1 MFWRVRLKLAAWYAV
16 ALALILLAIGVSV
29 YLVARRSLDDEVEA
43 SLSRARDAL
52 LQDPQALVP
61 PAGRLARP
69 APAILLSAD
78 DDGENPPPS
87 GDDDDDDDGSG
98 PAEPDHDDPARIVA
112 SDVFFVVAEPDG
124 TVVSN
129 PRDIGADEIP
139 MADLAA
145 AAGGVE
151 RRATLEWEGGR
162 YRVAT
167 MPLALPGGFSPLYLH
182 IGRSLSF
189 RDRQLEDL
197 ERTLAAGGIAG
208 VALAAVGGFLL
219 AGRALVPVR
228 RALETQRQ
236 FVSDASHELRTPLAV
251 VRANAELLARHPD
264 ATIEDNI
271 DQVEAITGEA
281 EHMTKLVADLLM
293 LARAD
298 EGRLEL
304 ARERFRLDELLTELV
319 RDMGPV
325 ASHRDITLSAD
336 LDPAEVEADR
346 QRLRQLAVILL
357 DNALK
362 FTPAGGR
369 VDVVCRRQR
378 GAVEFAVQDSG
389 PGVPV
394 ADQPR
399 IFDRFYR
406 VSTSRGRSE
415 TGGTGLGLAIAR
427 WIVEAHGG
435 RIWVESEPA
444 RGSRFIVRFPA
455 R

>member
-29 YLVARRSLDDEVEA
+29 YVVARRSLDDEVEA

-61 PAGRLARP
+61 PADRLARP
-69 APAILLSAD
+69 APAILLNAD
-78 DDGENPPPS
+78 DDDEDPPS
-87 GDDDDDDDGSG
+87 SGDGDDDDSG

-139 MADLAA
+139 MADLAT

-167 MPLALPGGFSPLYLH
+167 MPLALPGGPLYLH

-208 VALAAVGGFLL
+208 VALAAVGGFFL

-251 VRANAELLARHPD
+251 VRANAELLARHPA
-264 ATIEDNI
+264 ATIEDNL

-281 EHMTKLVADLLM
+281 EHMTTLVADLLM

-304 ARERFRLDELLTELV
+304 ARERFRLDELLAELV

-325 ASHRDITLSAD
+325 AAHRHITLSAG

-369 VDVVCRRQR
+369 VDLACRRQR

-427 WIVEAHGG
+427 WIAEAHGG

-444 RGSRFIVRFPA
+444 RGSRFIVRLPV